1 MPSNNND
8 GGLGSSLVGEKVV
21 INSITVTVT
30 KLIGEGEGATTLS
43 VAIDQSNPE
52 LSFSIQNG

>member
-8 GGLGSSLVGEKVV
+8 GGLGTSLVGEKVV

-30 KLIGEGEGATTLS
+30 KLIGEGE
-43 VAIDQSNPE
+43 
-52 LSFSIQNG
+52 